1 MAVPSLIA
9 ALRERRAALAAHD
22 GVSWGA
28 LVAHARGRWWAV
40 RADLAAAVVGAE
52 RDVAE
57 HLADA
62 ASQFEPEPAAP
73 TPGVPAELQDR
84 LRALGDQLT
93 LLERAEALLAV
104 VTGEEEP
111 ALMNEGALGRDHQC
125 WWRQSAAR
133 RLVEQTDPG
142 VLGRSG
148 VAPVQAFPDPPF
160 DAHPFDPAGAAA
172 ALADLRRC
180 AGDVSTALVA
190 LAEERAIALRE
201 GRGAR

>member
-1 MAVPSLIA
+1 VAVPPLIA

-40 RADLAAAVVGAE
+40 RGDLAAAVVAAE
-52 RDVAE
+52 REVAE

-73 TPGVPAELQDR
+73 TPGVPAELQGR

-93 LLERAEALLAV
+93 LLERAGALLAV

-111 ALMNEGALGRDHQC
+111 ALMNEGALGRDHQL

-133 RLVEQTDPG
+133 RLVERTDPG
-142 VLGRSG
+142 VLGR
-148 VAPVQAFPDPPF
+148 VDVTPVRALADPAF
-160 DAHPFDPAGAAA
+160 DARPFDPAPGAQ
-172 ALADLRRC
+172 ALADVRRC

-190 LAEERAIALRE
+190 LAEERAIALRA